1 MIIFCD
7 IFKQVN
13 EPGPS
18 KAPLMWVMLLFVM
31 ENEAKRLSLSKTDI
45 SSFSNDESRM
55 WKPKIRSA
63 KEMNKKKLLK
73 IIGIWMD

>member
-1 MIIFCD
+1 
-7 IFKQVN
+7 
-13 EPGPS
+13 
-18 KAPLMWVMLLFVM
+18 MLLFVM